1 MGKLIVV
8 IVIIA
13 AVAFAWHQGYI
24 GKWTDAAL
32 DAVDS
37 GAAGMRKAQKGATKI
52 HGGDTPP
59 PTEEKR

>member
-8 IVIIA
+8 IVIVA

-32 DAVDS
+32 DSVDS
-37 GAAGMRKAQKGATKI
+37 GASSMRNVQREATK
-52 HGGDTPP
+52 
-59 PTEEKR
+59 KRAVD